1 MIQSQHHYQRY
12 QRFIDALK
20 GQSVDGYAEVHHIVP
35 RSLGGS
41 DDAGN
46 LIRLTARQHY
56 VAHWMLARAIG
67 GSASRSFFMMSN
79 LGKYG
84 RVNSATYEIARKEYG
99 EKVKEQMALRPNVPA
114 FTPEHREKLR
124 QAKLGRKLSE
134 ETKQKI
140 ADANR
145 KRKTSDET
153 KRKISEAKR
162 GIATRGTGWK
172 HSEETKKKMA
182 EAQYSKNLKWVAE
195 GNEPEP
201 ADEPESP

>member
-84 RVNSATYEIARKEYG
+84 RVNSATYEIARKEYA

-124 QAKLGRKLSE
+124 QAKLGTKLSAETRRKVGQAQRGRKLSE
-134 ETKQKI
+134 ETK
-140 ADANR
+140 R
-145 KRKTSDET
+145 R
-153 KRKISEAKR
+153 ISA
-162 GIATRGTGWK
+162 
-172 HSEETKKKMA
+172 TKKHK
-182 EAQYSKNLKWVAE
+182 QYLEWLSE
-195 GNEPEP
+195 GNEPLP
-201 ADEPESP
+201 ADGE

>member
-12 QRFIDALK
+12 QRFIDGLK
-20 GQSVDGYAEVHHIVP
+20 SQSVDGYAEVHHIVP

-67 GSASRSFFMMSN
+67 GAASRSFFMMSN

-84 RVNSATYEIARKEYG
+84 KVNSATYEIARAEYS
-99 EKVKEQMALRPNVPA
+99 EKVREQMLARPNVPA

-134 ETKQKI
+134 ETRRKVGEAQKG
-140 ADANR
+140 R
-145 KRKTSDET
+145 KL
-153 KRKISEAKR
+153 
-162 GIATRGTGWK
+162 
-172 HSEETKKKMA
+172 SEETKLKISATKKA
-182 EAQYSKNLKWVAE
+182 KYLKWLAE
-195 GNEPEP
+195 GGQPEP
-201 ADEPESP
+201 ADEV

>member
-1 MIQSQHHYQRY
+1 MIQSHHHYQRY
-12 QRFIDALK
+12 QLFIDALK

-41 DDAGN
+41 DDASN

-56 VAHWMLARAIG
+56 IAHWMLWKAYG
-67 GSASRSFFMMSN
+67 GIAGRSFYMMSN

-84 RVNSATYEIARKEYG
+84 KVNSATYAQARENYS
-99 EKVKEQMALRPNVPA
+99 EQVKKQMAVKPNVPA

-134 ETKQKI
+134 ETK
-140 ADANR
+140 R
-145 KRKTSDET
+145 KVGAAGCGRKASEET
-153 KRKISEAKR
+153 RRKISEAKR

-172 HSEETKKKMA
+172 HSEETRKKMT
-182 EAQYSKNLKWVAE
+182 ESQYARNLKWLAE
-195 GNEPEP
+195 GNESLP
-201 ADEPESP
+201 ADEV